1 MSSIRPESEFQ
12 KQVLEFLLTIPR
24 GKVVTYGQIADA
36 LGCPGAA
43 RAVGNALHN
52 NPDGDKY
59 PCYKVVNSKGELS
72 GRFAFGGIMIQQER
86 LEVEGIVV
94 EHNRVDLNT
103 YQLRD

>member
-1 MSSIRPESEFQ
+1 MQS
-12 KQVLEFLLTIPR
+12 QVLEYLLTIPR
-24 GKVVTYGQIADA
+24 GKVVTYGQIAEA

-43 RAVGNALHN
+43 RAVGNVLHK

-86 LEVEGIVV
+86 LEADGIEVIN
-94 EHNRVDLNT
+94 NRVDLKK
-103 YQLRD
+103 YQL